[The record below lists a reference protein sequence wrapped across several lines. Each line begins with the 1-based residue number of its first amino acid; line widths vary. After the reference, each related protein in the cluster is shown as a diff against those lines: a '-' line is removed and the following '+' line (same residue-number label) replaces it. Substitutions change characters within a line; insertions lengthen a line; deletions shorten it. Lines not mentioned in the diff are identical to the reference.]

1 MLLIGKDFQKRKLLK
16 KNRRFFYF
24 RHVFGEINDLED
36 VEGTVSIEKKEPIL
50 KIQLR
55 FR

>member
-1 MLLIGKDFQKRKLLK
+1 MQLIGKDFQKRKLLK

-36 VEGTVSIEKKEPIL
+36 VEGTV
-50 KIQLR
+50 
-55 FR
+55 